1 MLPPKHIESLSNAF
15 EVEAWNYSKGILEV
29 TLRQRV
35 TKYIMVRLIDQK
47 ENVLVGITTRIP
59 KYDIAEVSN
68 SNGELLIGIP
78 VMASLLVSDFN
89 IQGYDVLK
97 LTGRGN
103 EIEVTLDKVLDKPQM
118 QEADENISNI
128 PQDVDMEDVSINK
141 LDSVNSLTV
150 LYSIIKSVDYKQLNP
165 DEKFALD
172 KKFNDLVQS
181 RAGNI
186 EGNILVDPYI
196 VTDNSVLQADILSLF
211 ERVEQETNLLDLNKE
226 KFETYTKLIAEKI
239 ENGGQELTL
248 DQRKQLINLIL
259 KLRRILEENEEK
271 FYRNNQLYK
280 SRVDELLNNL
290 ANIYEL
296 EDMLIESEEE
306 KQQLLHQF
314 LIVMLWAALISSIAV
329 LLLYLIS
336 VLRKQK
342 KQLAKAN
349 KKVRDI
355 NENLEDLVEEKTVS
369 LKMLNKELDTF
380 LYRSSHNLKRPLTS
394 IRGIANIASM
404 TLNTEANDLFDKI
417 LSTTTD
423 MEKMIE
429 KLTMINH
436 IHQPVDYQQ
445 LDLFV
450 IINRVLDK
458 FENEIKEFDIDCSI
472 KIQEGL
478 VFKSYPYVVELLFLN
493 LIENAIFFS
502 RYTTEERPKL
512 KIKITSFSH
521 NQIKITIEDNG
532 SGIQEDVLDK
542 VWDMFFIGN
551 ELSKGNGLGLFIA
564 GKALETLEGKVE
576 IETKYGYF
584 CRFVIELPEIK
595 PGATKLS
602 LENEVVESR

>member
-1 MLPPKHIESLSNAF
+1 MIVEMTRFVFLLSIFFGIHTQQIVAQDSVNVQVKVYDIELNTLPEVRMEVENSIEFTTNSSGLAFIKLASDMLPPKHIESLSNAF

-423 MEKMIE
+423 MEK
-429 KLTMINH
+429 
-436 IHQPVDYQQ
+436 
-445 LDLFV
+445 
-450 IINRVLDK
+450 
-458 FENEIKEFDIDCSI
+458 
-472 KIQEGL
+472 
-478 VFKSYPYVVELLFLN
+478 
-493 LIENAIFFS
+493 
-502 RYTTEERPKL
+502 
-512 KIKITSFSH
+512 
-521 NQIKITIEDNG
+521 
-532 SGIQEDVLDK
+532 
-542 VWDMFFIGN
+542 
-551 ELSKGNGLGLFIA
+551 
-564 GKALETLEGKVE
+564 
-576 IETKYGYF
+576 
-584 CRFVIELPEIK
+584 
-595 PGATKLS
+595 
-602 LENEVVESR
+602 